1 LQFTSAAQ
9 SVQAIMRP
17 QDVTRA
23 WLKAVLEKTGLDPT
37 GLAAKAGLHPSTL
50 TRFVNN
56 ENVTHDLSRRTV
68 SGIEKA
74 TGIAYGQ
81 DKVRQRT
88 LGLAEPEGS
97 AYVVEAGDGDSR
109 IDEAVR
115 YLVQAQN
122 GLDPWRLKSRALELA
137 GYLPGDVLIVDL
149 NAEPEDGD
157 AVVAQNYDGG
167 AETIFRIYQKPYL
180 VAAATDRVPRRP
192 LLVDDDTVMIR
203 GVVVAMFRPRKG
215 HLAAA

>member
-1 LQFTSAAQ
+1 MFTSQAQ
-9 SVQAIMRP
+9 SVQRIMRP
-17 QDVTRA
+17 QDITRA

-37 GLAAKAGLHPSTL
+37 GLAHKAGVHPSTL

-56 ENVTHDLSRRTV
+56 ENVTHDLSRRTI
-68 SGIEKA
+68 SGIEKV
-74 TGIAYGQ
+74 TGIAYGEHR
-81 DKVRQRT
+81 VRPRVLQVS
-88 LGLAEPEGS
+88 EPEAQ
-97 AYVVEAGDGDSR
+97 AYVIDSPDNDRR

-115 YLVQAQN
+115 YLLQAQN

-157 AVVAQNYDGG
+157 AVVAQNYEGG
-167 AETIFRIYQKPYL
+167 TETIFRLYQKPYL
-180 VAAATDRVPRRP
+180 VAAAVDRVPRRP
-192 LLVDDDTVMIR
+192 LLVDDDSVMIR
-203 GVVVAMFRPRKG
+203 GVVIAMFRPRKG